1 MAKRERKSTRKVI
14 DKRLKQ
20 GRGQGRG
27 ADYQPYLRVQ
37 DVPSQG
43 LATRIRGWKT
53 GREHHFLSLLECH
66 YFFLLEWSP
75 LIVDIREQFPLDL
88 DETRAIA
95 ADLGIRHPTDPR
107 TREPVVM
114 TTDFVNTIR
123 RPIGVIEH
131 ARTLKYAKDL
141 ANSRVMEKFE
151 IERVYW
157 TAREVDWGIVTELDI
172 DSAVVENIKWAHP
185 FHDISTLAPLTA
197 DLISSIADVLT
208 PRALAE
214 DLPLRDLTAMCDEQ
228 FGLADGASLTVVRH
242 LLATRRWQVDM
253 RRPIRVPEKIRLI
266 ATPEISTAT
275 AVIKKAG

>member
-1 MAKRERKSTRKVI
+1 MAKRDRKSTQKVI

-20 GRGQGRG
+20 GRGQGSG
-27 ADYQPYLRVQ
+27 PDYQPYLRVQ
-37 DVPSQG
+37 DVPSHG
-43 LATRIRGWKT
+43 LTTRIRGWKT
-53 GREHHFLSLLECH
+53 CREHHFLSLLECH

-88 DETRAIA
+88 DETQAIA
-95 ADLGIRHPTDPR
+95 ADLGIRHPTDPG

-123 RPIGVIEH
+123 RPLGVIEH

-141 ANSRVMEKFE
+141 ANSRATEKLE

-157 TAREVDWGIVTELDI
+157 TTREVDWGIVTELEI
-172 DSAVVENIKWAHP
+172 DSVLVENIKWTHP
-185 FHDISTLAPLTA
+185 FLDISTLAPMTA

-208 PRALAE
+208 SHALAE

-228 FGLADGASLTVVRH
+228 FGLPDGASLTVVRH
-242 LLATRRWQVDM
+242 LLATRRWQIDM
-253 RRPIRVPEKIRLI
+253 RTPIRVPEKIRLI
-266 ATPEISTAT
+266 VTPELSTAT
-275 AVIKKAG
+275 GVIKKAG

>member
-1 MAKRERKSTRKVI
+1 MAKRERKSTQKVI

-95 ADLGIRHPTDPR
+95 A
-107 TREPVVM
+107 
-114 TTDFVNTIR
+114 
-123 RPIGVIEH
+123 
-131 ARTLKYAKDL
+131 
-141 ANSRVMEKFE
+141 SRVMEKFE
-151 IERVYW
+151 IEQVYW

-172 DSAVVENIKWAHP
+172 DSAVVETSNGRIL
-185 FHDISTLAPLTA
+185 FMTSRL
-197 DLISSIADVLT
+197 S
-208 PRALAE
+208 
-214 DLPLRDLTAMCDEQ
+214 
-228 FGLADGASLTVVRH
+228 
-242 LLATRRWQVDM
+242 RR
-253 RRPIRVPEKIRLI
+253 
-266 ATPEISTAT
+266 
-275 AVIKKAG
+275 

>member
-1 MAKRERKSTRKVI
+1 MAKRERKHTRKVI

-27 ADYQPYLRVQ
+27 SDYQPYLRVQ

-88 DETRAIA
+88 DETLAIA
-95 ADLGIRHPTDPR
+95 ADLGIRHPIDPQ

-114 TTDFVNTIR
+114 TTDFVNTVR
-123 RPIGVIEH
+123 RPLGTIEH
-131 ARTLKYAKDL
+131 SRTLKYAKDL
-141 ANSRVMEKFE
+141 ANPRVMEKFE

-157 TAREVDWGIVTELDI
+157 TAREVDWGIITELDI
-172 DSAVVENIKWAHP
+172 DSAVVENVKWVHP

-197 DLISSIADVLT
+197 GLISSIADVLT
-208 PRALAE
+208 PRVLAN
-214 DLPLRDLTAMCDEQ
+214 DLPLRDLTVICDGQ
-228 FGLADGASLTVVRH
+228 LGLADGTSLTVVRH

-253 RRPIRVPEKIRLI
+253 RVPIRVPEKMTLI
-266 ATPEISTAT
+266 ATPEVSTAT

>member
-1 MAKRERKSTRKVI
+1 MPPAYILLCRKARMAKRERKSTQKVI

-53 GREHHFLSLLECH
+53 GREHHFLSPLECH

-95 ADLGIRHPTDPR
+95 ADLGIRHPTNPR
-107 TREPVVM
+107 TREPIVM

-123 RPIGVIEH
+123 RAIGVIEH
-131 ARTLKYAKDL
+131 ARTLKYASL
-141 ANSRVMEKFE
+141 QRHMYTYSFF
-151 IERVYW
+151 
-157 TAREVDWGIVTELDI
+157 G
-172 DSAVVENIKWAHP
+172 
-185 FHDISTLAPLTA
+185 TLT
-197 DLISSIADVLT
+197 
-208 PRALAE
+208 
-214 DLPLRDLTAMCDEQ
+214 
-228 FGLADGASLTVVRH
+228 
-242 LLATRRWQVDM
+242 
-253 RRPIRVPEKIRLI
+253 
-266 ATPEISTAT
+266 
-275 AVIKKAG
+275 

>member
-20 GRGQGRG
+20 GRGQGTG
-27 ADYQPYLRVQ
+27 SDYQPYLRVQ

-172 DSAVVENIKWAHP
+172 DSAVVENIKWVHP
-185 FHDISTLAPLTA
+185 FHDVSTLAPLTA

-208 PRALAE
+208 LRALAE

>member
-1 MAKRERKSTRKVI
+1 MAKRDRQSNRKVI

-53 GREHHFLSLLECH
+53 GRDHHFLSLLEWH

-75 LIVDIREQFPLDL
+75 LVVDIREQFPLDL
-88 DETRAIA
+88 DQTCAIA
-95 ADLGIRHPTDPR
+95 ADLGIRHPVDPR

-123 RPIGVIEH
+123 RPVGTMEH

-141 ANSRVMEKFE
+141 ARPRVMEKFE

-157 TAREVDWGIVTELDI
+157 AAREVDWGIVTELDI
-172 DSAVVENIKWAHP
+172 DATVVENIKWVHP
-185 FHDISTLAPLTA
+185 FRDVSALAPLTGDA
-197 DLISSIADVLT
+197 IDHIVTVLT
-208 PRALAE
+208 PRVLAGA
-214 DLPLRDLTAMCDEQ
+214 LPLRDLTGACDEQ
-228 FGLADGASLTVVRH
+228 LGLADGTSLTVVRH
-242 LLATRRWQVDM
+242 LLAARRWQVDM
-253 RRPIRVPEKIRLI
+253 RVPIRVPEKLTLTG
-266 ATPEISTAT
+266 APEASPAT
-275 AVIKKAG
+275 AVVRKAG